1 MRTLLIGPRCPTPTR
16 LYKYFKK
23 HNHDPFHGRGNVH
36 VVVLDEVDPVVLLV
50 SFVVGV
56 VLMISPSTTVL
67 VLCEVDL
74 DVLYNY

>member
-1 MRTLLIGPRCPTPTR
+1 M
-16 LYKYFKK
+16 
-23 HNHDPFHGRGNVH
+23 H